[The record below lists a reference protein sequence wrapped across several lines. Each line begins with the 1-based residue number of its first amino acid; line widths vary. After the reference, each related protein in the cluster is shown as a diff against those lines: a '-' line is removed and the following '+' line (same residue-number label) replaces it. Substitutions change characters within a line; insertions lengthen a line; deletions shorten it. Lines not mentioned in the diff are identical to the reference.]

1 MLLIF
6 LIVGSQVLSSQL
18 NPLTEQQMRAVTG
31 LQQCSQQAED
41 ALSQGLEKLQQTLSE
56 TLACD
61 LLGTFSVTNYMG
73 QMAIAMTKLEALA
86 SFVNQVI
93 HKFCRHN
100 QFILDIFSP
109 VLLLPLFLVADMRTG
124 RYRAV
129 LRKIDCQRS
138 ISAVDGRMREKLTC
152 PHAVTARRS
161 RALFLPRAERK
172 VEATQITFGR
182 RPCSKC
188 TASSQFANQHEGCLP
203 WVTTSNAFAPLAPY
217 GRLVLPHEPA

>member
-109 VLLLPLFLVADMRTG
+109 VLLLPLFLVAGMRTA

-129 LRKIDCQRS
+129 SPKIDCQRS
-138 ISAVDGRMREKLTC
+138 ISAC

>member
-93 HKFCRHN
+93 HK
-100 QFILDIFSP
+100 
-109 VLLLPLFLVADMRTG
+109 LPICGPAATERF
-124 RYRAV
+124 Y
-129 LRKIDCQRS
+129 
-138 ISAVDGRMREKLTC
+138 EKSTVSDRFRPLT
-152 PHAVTARRS
+152 
-161 RALFLPRAERK
+161 AE
-172 VEATQITFGR
+172 
-182 RPCSKC
+182 
-188 TASSQFANQHEGCLP
+188 
-203 WVTTSNAFAPLAPY
+203 
-217 GRLVLPHEPA
+217 